1 MDNETDNAF
10 PVVAEG
16 QIGDTLVQ
24 TVDGRDLHR
33 FLKVGRDF
41 SNWIKDRVD
50 QYGFVEGTDY
60 VSFENLSSPDLASAK
75 SRAQKTK
82 EYALT
87 LDMAK
92 ELSMV
97 ERNEQGKKARRY
109 FIQCEARAKQGITA
123 DDLLGNPRQL
133 LAIAQGYALQI
144 EDMKRDMTV
153 MQADVAVVDRLGR
166 ADDWFGVRRSAK
178 MLDMPERKFTDWL
191 QRMSWA
197 FRQNGSRSLLGYS
210 DKQKKGYLKNA
221 PHTYTKQDGSE
232 GVRDQLVFSMSGLI
246 RIAKMLNVTLR
257 VDEDVE

>member
-1 MDNETDNAF
+1 MDNDTDSDF
-10 PVVAEG
+10 PMVAEG
-16 QIGDTLVQ
+16 QIGDNLVQ
-24 TVDGRDLHR
+24 TVDGRDLHQ
-33 FLKVGRDF
+33 FLRVGKDF
-41 SNWIKDRVD
+41 SSWLKDRID
-50 QYGFVEGTDY
+50 QYGFSENSDFVVFTETG
-60 VSFENLSSPDLASAK
+60 ENLRGGRPS
-75 SRAQKTK
+75 K
-82 EYALT
+82 EYAIT

-97 ERNEQGKKARRY
+97 ERNEQGKRARRY
-109 FIQCEARAKQGITA
+109 FIQCELRAKQGITA

-191 QRMSWA
+191 QRMGWA
-197 FRQNGSRSLLGYS
+197 FRQNGSRTLLGYS

-232 GVRDQLVFSMSGLI
+232 GVRDQLVFSMAGLI

-257 VDEDVE
+257 AEEAA